1 MTAAAF
7 DPIQYCQ
14 LGKENFIFVFA
25 FKNIE
30 FCNL

>member
-14 LGKENFIFVFA
+14 LGKENFILFFVFA
-25 FKNIE
+25 YQKY
-30 FCNL
+30 